1 MRWLADVRAR
11 RFEAVACVVMA
22 VSATPA
28 LAQATDPQALL
39 DAFNQADG
47 QTAGRIIQLA
57 GLLTILSLAPG
68 LVVTLTSFTRIVI
81 ALSFLRAGLGLPT
94 TPSNLI
100 VITLALFMTGFI
112 MAPVFEQA
120 NRDGLQ
126 PLIAGQITE
135 EEALPRIA
143 EPFRA
148 FMTAN
153 VRDSDLK
160 LFEDLAGTE
169 PTGPDEAIPYRIL
182 IPAFL
187 ISELRRGFEIGF
199 LILLPFLVI
208 DLVVATLTMSM
219 GMMMLPP
226 TVLSLPFKIL
236 FFVLIDGWNL
246 LVGSLVKSFAGI

>member
-1 MRWLADVRAR
+1 MTGR
-11 RFEAVACVVMA
+11 AVAVA
-22 VSATPA
+22 AA
-28 LAQATDPQALL
+28 LIALTGAAHAQSDPQTLL
-39 DAFNQADG
+39 EAFRSADG
-47 QTAGRIIQLA
+47 QTAGQVIQLA

-68 LVVTLTSFTRIVI
+68 LLITLTSFTRIVI

-94 TPSNLI
+94 TPSNVI

-112 MAPVFEQA
+112 MAPVFDEA
-120 NRDGLQ
+120 NTKGLQ
-126 PLIAGQITE
+126 PLLANAITE
-135 EEALPRIA
+135 EQAIPLIA
-143 EPFRA
+143 EPFRT
-148 FMTAN
+148 FMTDN
-153 VRDSDLK
+153 VRDEDLA
-160 LFEDLAGTE
+160 LFEDLAKTPAPVG
-169 PTGPDEAIPYRIL
+169 EAVPYRIL

-226 TVLSLPFKIL
+226 TVLSLPFKVL

-246 LVGSLVKSFAGI
+246 LVGSLVRSFI